1 MAVTTEELKELA
13 MLAREA
19 GDIALEE
26 KALNQLIALQ
36 QQPQPEPITEPQA
49 ADSFPGAGIIEPAL
63 AIASGAVAEPL
74 AGLAGIAAGVIPGV
88 EGAGAQAVEATRQAI
103 QLTPETPEGQANLEK
118 LGGLVQAGI
127 DLANYPISGLAGLV
141 ELVSGQGVEKA
152 AETVRS
158 IQEAGLSQ
166 RLGVRT
172 FEETGSPAAAAIAE
186 TIPTAAGAAL
196 GVRGAQRLPQL
207 DKAANE
213 VSRALFKRQSPTKQ
227 RIARMLAEGS
237 TDVETAKYKLI
248 PDRAP
253 QADDIQINLS
263 GGERLRLSG
272 PGAKEGATNTTS
284 KFKRFLNIG
293 GPRVARDKLAAET
306 IRQGFDEGVIA
317 SIKGASNIDKQKMLK
332 MVDVMQRGKKNKRF
346 AMTNRPSDI
355 AGDSLMERIKTVRMV
370 NRDAGTMLDGIAEN
384 LKGSRVD
391 FSPQVGRFLDD
402 LGDMGVELD
411 DTLKP
416 IFANSD
422 LEGLPGVQKT
432 IKNVINRMT
441 QTKVPDAYD
450 IHRMKRFLDEQVT
463 YGKSARGL
471 GGRAEHILKRF
482 RADLDELL
490 DSNFPEYN
498 EVNATYSETISALD
512 SIQDVAGRKMDLA
525 GGNADKAVGTL
536 MRRIM
541 SNAQSRVRLLD
552 SIEDIESTAVKYGG
566 RFGDDLLT
574 QTLFVDELDAV
585 FKPVAR
591 TSFQGQIDQ
600 AIQQTARATPKEAAL
615 SAVGQFAEK
624 LRGIDEESAF
634 KSIKE
639 LLKERGGK

>member
-1 MAVTTEELKELA
+1 MAITAEELKELA
-13 MLAREA
+13 MLARES

-36 QQPQPEPITEPQA
+36 QPQPEPITAPQA

-74 AGLAGIAAGVIPGV
+74 AGLAGIAAGVIPGD
-88 EGAGAQAVEATRQAI
+88 EGAGARAVEATRQAI

-237 TDVETAKYKLI
+237 TDVETAKYKLM

-263 GGERLRLSG
+263 GGEQLRLSG

-284 KFKRFLNIG
+284 KLKRFLNVG

-332 MVDVMQRGKKNKRF
+332 MVDIMQRGKKNKRF
-346 AMTNRPSDI
+346 AMTNRPSDV

-370 NRDAGTMLDGIAEN
+370 NRDAGSRLDGIANN
-384 LKGSRVD
+384 LKGERVD

-402 LGDMGVELD
+402 LGDIGVELD
-411 DTLKP
+411 DMLKP

-471 GGRAEHILKRF
+471 GGRAESILKSF
-482 RADLDELL
+482 RADLDDLL
-490 DSNFPEYN
+490 DINFDEYN
-498 EVNATYSETISALD
+498 EVNTTYAETINALD

-624 LRGIDEESAF
+624 LRGINEESAF